1 MVRRLIDTYVRMYGK
16 ILESAEKMDIHT
28 LDQAC
33 DNIDRTVGYIRKIII
48 KIPTIVDTKR
58 KKVLKNEYEFHQK
71 KKERKKYPLT
81 GFYGYKVL
89 VILSKSGSYHK
100 SLEESCMVKY
110 RSDNTRRIKTQDF
123 GENKYSKN
131 IGDNTIRF

>member
-1 MVRRLIDTYVRMYGK
+1 MLLSNNSTAKNYADIVFREVEMVRRLIDTYVRMYGK

-71 KKERKKYPLT
+71 KKER
-81 GFYGYKVL
+81 
-89 VILSKSGSYHK
+89 
-100 SLEESCMVKY
+100 E
-110 RSDNTRRIKTQDF
+110 
-123 GENKYSKN
+123 KN
-131 IGDNTIRF
+131 IL